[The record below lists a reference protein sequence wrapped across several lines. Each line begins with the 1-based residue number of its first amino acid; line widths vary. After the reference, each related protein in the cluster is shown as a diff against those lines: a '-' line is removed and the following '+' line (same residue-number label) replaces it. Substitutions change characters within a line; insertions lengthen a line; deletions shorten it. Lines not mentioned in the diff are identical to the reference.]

1 MKRLRKALWAVISI
15 LPLAAAA
22 QSWSWAV
29 PVDGSGGE
37 SCAVLQALED
47 GGVVAGGAFS
57 GNLEVQGWEAQG
69 LGGDDLYL
77 LSLDA
82 GQQLRWALA
91 AGSPQDDEVSALAE
105 LPDGDIAFAGAF
117 WFSLQ
122 LADTLLSSGNNPR
135 GLFVARLSPEGQ
147 LRWARSIPGIGL
159 KNITGLVA
167 RSDGSLALGG
177 YFEQNLNL
185 EPAFLDSGRD
195 DGSTFAFIAALDGA
209 GNTLWARPAGH
220 SNDTRA
226 NALALLP
233 DDALAL
239 GGFFND
245 TTRFEETQFT
255 ANTFD
260 PDAFLAC
267 YAADGSFRWARK
279 AGGVV
284 DDEIRALAAGP
295 GGAIYATGSM
305 IGVMA
310 VSDDI
315 VLQTISGNPN
325 FFLLKYAA
333 DGTPLFGRTLGNT
346 QIQQG
351 LSIAVQDELV
361 AISGAFTGELD
372 VDGLSINSGGAPHGF
387 AAGFNTAGEGRWLT
401 DVPADIALV
410 ASCLDIGPE
419 RQVTV
424 GGSYMQNATFDGI
437 ALTSTGS
444 TGVFIGQL
452 NPALTPATE
461 APGLDLEVQVF
472 PNPGEGRFYLRPA
485 GLPYDI
491 QVYDILGRRLRDWRG
506 VDELS
511 LEGLP
516 GGFYTLV
523 VRLKDKQG
531 VLSVRLR

>member
-37 SCAVLQALED
+37 SCAVLQALEN

-122 LADTLLSSGNNPR
+122 LADTLLTSGNNPR

-245 TTRFEETQFT
+245 TTRFEE
-255 ANTFD
+255 
-260 PDAFLAC
+260 
-267 YAADGSFRWARK
+267 
-279 AGGVV
+279 
-284 DDEIRALAAGP
+284 
-295 GGAIYATGSM
+295 
-305 IGVMA
+305 
-310 VSDDI
+310 
-315 VLQTISGNPN
+315 
-325 FFLLKYAA
+325 
-333 DGTPLFGRTLGNT
+333 
-346 QIQQG
+346 
-351 LSIAVQDELV
+351 
-361 AISGAFTGELD
+361 
-372 VDGLSINSGGAPHGF
+372 
-387 AAGFNTAGEGRWLT
+387 
-401 DVPADIALV
+401 
-410 ASCLDIGPE
+410 
-419 RQVTV
+419 
-424 GGSYMQNATFDGI
+424 
-437 ALTSTGS
+437 
-444 TGVFIGQL
+444 
-452 NPALTPATE
+452 
-461 APGLDLEVQVF
+461 
-472 PNPGEGRFYLRPA
+472 
-485 GLPYDI
+485 
-491 QVYDILGRRLRDWRG
+491 
-506 VDELS
+506 
-511 LEGLP
+511 
-516 GGFYTLV
+516 
-523 VRLKDKQG
+523 
-531 VLSVRLR
+531 